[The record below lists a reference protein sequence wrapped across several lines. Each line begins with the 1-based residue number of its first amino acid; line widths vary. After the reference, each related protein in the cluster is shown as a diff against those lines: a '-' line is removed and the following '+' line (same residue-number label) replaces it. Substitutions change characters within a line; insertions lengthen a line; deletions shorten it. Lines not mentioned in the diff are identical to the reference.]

1 MIIEDYTDLLSHSSS
16 LGYQD
21 TQKISL
27 KIYSPDL
34 SLFLEEDL
42 RLYINLEYI
51 PWKVIEGVFYV
62 AAVDKTDQLLSYLI
76 DKYQSN
82 FIVILASRREIFR
95 FIQLKF
101 SDTILEK
108 TKNHLYKTAP
118 LYSAYNLLKEKH
130 INTIWFSVFI
140 IIMLIAIYPA
150 KFLFGLACVANIIF
164 FANSIFRLLLI
175 IVTKKRYVS
184 QEKTAK
190 RLADKDCPI
199 YTIILPVYKEDH
211 VIMSLLDSIYELD
224 YPKDKLD
231 VKLVIEQFDRST
243 ILFIN
248 QLKLDDFIHVICV
261 PKSLPKTKPKACCYA
276 LQFAKGEYIAVY
288 DAEDKPDPA
297 QLRKVLGAFRNRP
310 TNLACVQAR
319 LNYYNK
325 DESLIST
332 FFL

>member
-1 MIIEDYTDLLSHSSS
+1 M
-16 LGYQD
+16 
-21 TQKISL
+21 
-27 KIYSPDL
+27 
-34 SLFLEEDL
+34 
-42 RLYINLEYI
+42 
-51 PWKVIEGVFYV
+51 
-62 AAVDKTDQLLSYLI
+62 
-76 DKYQSN
+76 
-82 FIVILASRREIFR
+82 
-95 FIQLKF
+95 
-101 SDTILEK
+101 
-108 TKNHLYKTAP
+108 
-118 LYSAYNLLKEKH
+118 
-130 INTIWFSVFI
+130 
-140 IIMLIAIYPA
+140 
-150 KFLFGLACVANIIF
+150 
-164 FANSIFRLLLI
+164 LLI

>member
-150 KFLFGLACVANIIF
+150 NFYLGWRVL
-164 FANSIFRLLLI
+164 
-175 IVTKKRYVS
+175 
-184 QEKTAK
+184 
-190 RLADKDCPI
+190 PI
-199 YTIILPVYKEDH
+199 LY
-211 VIMSLLDSIYELD
+211 SLL
-224 YPKDKLD
+224 
-231 VKLVIEQFDRST
+231 T
-243 ILFIN
+243 LF
-248 QLKLDDFIHVICV
+248 LG
-261 PKSLPKTKPKACCYA
+261 CY
-276 LQFAKGEYIAVY
+276 
-288 DAEDKPDPA
+288 
-297 QLRKVLGAFRNRP
+297 
-310 TNLACVQAR
+310 
-319 LNYYNK
+319 
-325 DESLIST
+325 
-332 FFL
+332 